1 MKEFKIERE
10 EGYFV
15 GPSPIG
21 RNKDLSLRAKG
32 LMYVF
37 FTLPPEWDYSLNGL
51 VAICKEGRD
60 VIKNTLSELKK
71 HGYIEISEYRNQKR
85 QIQYKY
91 IVHIVL
97 DNEVI
102 LFGIISRVPKY
113 KNFLGNKYL
122 EITLEIKEELE
133 ENTRP
138 NYVKVLAPNLD
149 KKVLKG
155 LFGKEIGINGHMKF
169 NNIIVDAL
177 CKA

>member
-1 MKEFKIERE
+1 MKNNI
-10 EGYFV
+10 
-15 GPSPIG
+15 
-21 RNKDLSLRAKG
+21 A
-32 LMYVF
+32 
-37 FTLPPEWDYSLNGL
+37 
-51 VAICKEGRD
+51 
-60 VIKNTLSELKK
+60 
-71 HGYIEISEYRNQKR
+71 
-85 QIQYKY
+85 
-91 IVHIVL
+91 L